1 MTPTGGPIA
10 PPPADLS
17 APTSAAV
24 SLANQVREL
33 SLAEVRKA
41 VVGQDEALEL
51 MLCGLIAGGH
61 VLLEG
66 VPGVAKTLMAKALAR
81 SVSAEFKRIQ
91 FTPDLMPSDILGT
104 SIFDLKSQSFVLVR
118 GPIFTDLLLTD
129 EINRAPA
136 KTQSALLEAMQ
147 ERSVS
152 LEGRLIQL
160 SPLFTVFATQNP
172 VESEGTY
179 PLPEAQLDRFLF
191 KIDVGYPSDE
201 EEEAILQSV
210 NKGFDAGDLQRAGV
224 KAAVT
229 QDQVKQARAAMSE
242 VNIEPA
248 VLSYVRKLVAATRRS
263 PRIRLG
269 AGPRAAVHLLLA
281 SKALAALR
289 GRGFVTPD
297 DVRYL
302 AGPVLKHRLLLSPDA
317 ELDGATPA
325 DVLREVV
332 NSVEV
337 PR

>member
-10 PPPADLS
+10 PPPAPPPLS
-17 APTSAAV
+17 QAV
-24 SLANQVREL
+24 GVANAVREAAI
-33 SLAEVRKA
+33 AEVRKA

-51 MLCGLIAGGH
+51 MLCGLITGGH

-81 SVSAEFKRIQ
+81 SVSAEFRRIQ
-91 FTPDLMPSDILGT
+91 FTPDLMPADILGT
-104 SIFDLKSQSFVLVR
+104 SVFDLKSQSFVLVK
-118 GPIFTDLLLTD
+118 GPIFTDILLAD

-147 ERSVS
+147 ERSIS
-152 LEGRLIQL
+152 LEGKVSTL

-191 KIDVGYPSDE
+191 KIDVGYPSDT

-210 NKGFDAGDLQRAGV
+210 HRGFDAGDLVSAGV
-224 KAAVT
+224 RSAIT
-229 QDQVKQARAAMSE
+229 QEQLLTAREAMKQVA
-242 VNIEPA
+242 IEPP
-248 VLSYVRKLVAATRRS
+248 VLSYVRKLVAATRS
-263 PRIRLG
+263 SSRIRLG
-269 AGPRAAVHLLLA
+269 AGPRASVHLLTA
-281 SKALAALR
+281 SKAIAALR
-289 GRGFVTPD
+289 GRSFVTPD
-297 DVRYL
+297 DVRSL

-325 DVLREVV
+325 EVLREVV

>member
-10 PPPADLS
+10 PPPA
-17 APTSAAV
+17 APTPGSHAV
-24 SLANQVREL
+24 NIAHHVREAA
-33 SLAEVRKA
+33 LAEVRKA

-51 MLCGLIAGGH
+51 MLCGLITGGH

-66 VPGVAKTLMAKALAR
+66 VPGVAKTLMARALAR

-91 FTPDLMPSDILGT
+91 FTPDLMPADILGT
-104 SIFDLKSQSFVLVR
+104 SVFDLKSQSFVLVK
-118 GPIFTDLLLTD
+118 GPIFTDLLLAD

-147 ERSVS
+147 ERSIS
-152 LEGRLIQL
+152 LEGRHTTL
-160 SPLFTVFATQNP
+160 SPIFTVFATQNP

-191 KIDVGYPSDE
+191 KIDVGYPSDQ

-210 NKGFDAGDLQRAGV
+210 HKGFDSGDLQRAGV
-224 KAAVT
+224 QPAIT
-229 QDQVKQARAAMSE
+229 QEHLMATRESMKQVG
-242 VNIEPA
+242 IEPP
-248 VLSYVRKLVAATRRS
+248 VLSYVRKLVGATRS
-263 PRIRLG
+263 SSRIRLG
-269 AGPRAAVHLLLA
+269 AGPRASVHLLLA

-289 GRGFVTPD
+289 GRSFVTPD

-325 DVLREVV
+325 EVLREVV